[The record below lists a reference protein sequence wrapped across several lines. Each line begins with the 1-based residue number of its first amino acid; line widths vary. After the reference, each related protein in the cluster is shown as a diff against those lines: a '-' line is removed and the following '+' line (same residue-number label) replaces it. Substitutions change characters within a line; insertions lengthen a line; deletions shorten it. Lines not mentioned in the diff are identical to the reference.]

1 MPNDRKREVSEPAH
15 RRRILIAV
23 AIVAGANA
31 MVATWLGY
39 LSPDSWTYL
48 QLAQAIKSGGI
59 PVKGGHYFA
68 VFPLGYPLMLALFSL
83 GSTLT
88 AMIVLSKVANF
99 AFLVLIVVMLEQM
112 GAPLVLAG
120 LVGSSVVM
128 LLIASFTWSENLV
141 FAAFFVSMSS
151 IYWRHHD
158 GRNIQL
164 LILCISLMI
173 GSLARYFFGMFLV
186 PMALAY
192 VLAFRSQMRMDVLVS
207 MLIALLAFLSYL
219 AMNYSLLGFAT
230 GMPRIPAPEGS
241 LTLLSQFAI
250 ANILCFA
257 CAIAPILISIWLLQM
272 NPRLD
277 RAVQFA
283 MLCGLAYLGL
293 MAIVRFRFHIDNF
306 GWRILGPGWVMVAAG
321 LALACRAQ
329 TEPASIT
336 LGSMTPR
343 GLRLIIDALDRRAN
357 WIKAHVR
364 HSKTSII
371 FVFGL
376 FALVSVHS
384 RNIALATLR
393 GELFESPFASLSDY
407 RKNQVNYE
415 NLDGVVS
422 LTVPD
427 VRRTISRNE
436 ALYYGDVAVLFPS
449 GDDTDFR
456 IEKSEFTSRLEAFQA
471 EHPNCRIDFMKI
483 SSLDEL
489 NDIFRHESE
498 ARRMSFAL
506 KQAFVSIFAPNT
518 TVACSKILYG
528 NNRDSRTP

>member
-449 GDDTDFR
+449 GDDTDSR

>member
-1 MPNDRKREVSEPAH
+1 
-15 RRRILIAV
+15 
-23 AIVAGANA
+23 
-31 MVATWLGY
+31 
-39 LSPDSWTYL
+39 
-48 QLAQAIKSGGI
+48 
-59 PVKGGHYFA
+59 
-68 VFPLGYPLMLALFSL
+68 
-83 GSTLT
+83 
-88 AMIVLSKVANF
+88 
-99 AFLVLIVVMLEQM
+99 
-112 GAPLVLAG
+112 
-120 LVGSSVVM
+120 
-128 LLIASFTWSENLV
+128 
-141 FAAFFVSMSS
+141 
-151 IYWRHHD
+151 
-158 GRNIQL
+158 
-164 LILCISLMI
+164 
-173 GSLARYFFGMFLV
+173 MFLV

>member
-1 MPNDRKREVSEPAH
+1 MPNDQKRELSEPAH

-23 AIVAGANA
+23 ATVAGANA
-31 MVATWLGY
+31 IVAMWLGY

-48 QLAQAIKSGGI
+48 QLAQAIKSGGV

-68 VFPLGYPLMLALFSL
+68 VFPLGYPSMLALISL

-88 AMIVLSKVANF
+88 SMIVLSKVANF
-99 AFLVLIVVMLEQM
+99 AFLVLVVVMLEQM

-120 LVGSSVVM
+120 LVGSSLVV
-128 LLIASFTWSENLV
+128 LLIASFTWSENLM
-141 FAAFFVSMSS
+141 FAAFFVSLSS
-151 IYWRHHD
+151 IYWRHHG

-164 LILCISLMI
+164 FLLCIALII
-173 GSLARYFFGMFLV
+173 GSLARYSFGMFLV

-192 VLAFRSQMRMDVLVS
+192 MLAFKSQMRMDVLVS

-219 AMNYSLLGFAT
+219 AMNFYVLGFAT

-257 CAIAPILISIWLLQM
+257 CAVAPILISIWLLQM

-277 RAVQFA
+277 RGAQFV

-343 GLRLIIDALDRRAN
+343 GLRLIIDALDRRGN
-357 WIKAHVR
+357 RIKAHVR
-364 HSKTSII
+364 HSKTGII

-376 FALVSVHS
+376 FALVNVHS

-393 GELFESPFASLSDY
+393 GDLLESPFTSLSDY
-407 RKNQVNYE
+407 QKNQINYE
-415 NLDGVVS
+415 KFDGVVS

-436 ALYYGDVAVLFPS
+436 AMYYGDVAVIFLS
-449 GDDTDFR
+449 GDDIDAR
-456 IEKSEFTSRLEAFQA
+456 IEKSEFMSRLEAFQA

-489 NDIFRHESE
+489 NEMFRHESE
-498 ARRMSFAL
+498 GRRMSFAL

-528 NNRDSRTP
+528 NNRDFRTP

>member
-1 MPNDRKREVSEPAH
+1 MPNAQKREVSEPAH
-15 RRRILIAV
+15 RRRILLAV
-23 AIVAGANA
+23 VIVAGVNA
-31 MVATWLGY
+31 IVATWLGY

-48 QLAQAIKSGGI
+48 QLAQAIKGGGV
-59 PVKGGHYFA
+59 PLMGGHYFA
-68 VFPLGYPLMLALFSL
+68 VFPLGYPLMLALISL

-88 AMIVLSKVANF
+88 AMIVLSKVTNF
-99 AFLVLIVVMLEQM
+99 AFLVLIVVMLEHM
-112 GAPLVLAG
+112 GAPLLLAG
-120 LVGSSVVM
+120 LVGGSVVV

-141 FAAFFVSMSS
+141 FVAFFVSMSA
-151 IYWRHHD
+151 IYWRHHG
-158 GRNIQL
+158 GRSIQL
-164 LILCISLMI
+164 LSLCIALII
-173 GSLARYFFGMFLV
+173 GSLARYFFGLFLV

-192 VLAFRSQMRMDVLVS
+192 VLAFRSQLRIDVLVS

-219 AMNYSLLGFAT
+219 AMNYHVLGFAT
-230 GMPRIPAPEGS
+230 GMPRIPAPENS

-257 CAIAPILISIWLLQM
+257 CAVVPILFSIWLLQM
-272 NPRLD
+272 DPRLD
-277 RAVQFA
+277 RGAQFV

-293 MAIVRFRFHIDNF
+293 MAIVRFRFHIENF
-306 GWRILGPGWVMVAAG
+306 GSRILGPGWVMVAAG

-329 TEPASIT
+329 TEPASVT

-357 WIKAHVR
+357 RIKAHVR
-364 HSKTSII
+364 HARMGII
-371 FVFGL
+371 FAFGL

-384 RNIALATLR
+384 RNIALAALR
-393 GELFESPFASLSDY
+393 GELFESPSVSLSDY

-415 NLDGVVS
+415 NIDGVVS

-427 VRRTISRNE
+427 VRRTISRND
-436 ALYYGDVAVLFPS
+436 ALYYGDVAVFLPS
-449 GDDTDFR
+449 GDAPDSR
-456 IEKSEFTSRLEAFQA
+456 IEKSEFMSRLEAFQA

-489 NDIFRHESE
+489 NEIFRHESE

-528 NNRDSRTP
+528 NNRDFRTP

>member
-31 MVATWLGY
+31 IVATWLGY

-48 QLAQAIKSGGI
+48 QLAQAIKSGGV

-68 VFPLGYPLMLALFSL
+68 VFPLGYPLLLALISF

-88 AMIVLSKVANF
+88 VMIVLSKLANF

-112 GAPLVLAG
+112 GAPLLLAG
-120 LVGSSVVM
+120 LVGSSVVV
-128 LLIASFTWSENLV
+128 LQIASFTWSENLV
-141 FAAFFVSMSS
+141 FFAVFVSLST
-151 IYWRHHD
+151 IYWRHH
-158 GRNIQL
+158 GGKSIQL
-164 LILCISLMI
+164 LILCIALMI

-186 PMALAY
+186 PMAFAY
-192 VLAFRSQMRMDVLVS
+192 VLAFRSQMRMDVLCS

-219 AMNYSLLGFAT
+219 AMNYYVLGFAT
-230 GMPRIPAPEGS
+230 GMPRIPAPEDS
-241 LTLLSQFAI
+241 LTLLFQFAV

-257 CAIAPILISIWLLQM
+257 CAVVPILLAIWLLQID
-272 NPRLD
+272 PRLD
-277 RAVQFA
+277 RGAQFVT
-283 MLCGLAYLGL
+283 LCGLAYLGL
-293 MAIVRFRFHIDNF
+293 MAVVRFRFHIENF
-306 GWRILGPGWVMVAAG
+306 GWRIIGPGWVMVAAG

-336 LGSMTPR
+336 LGPMAPR

-357 WIKAHVR
+357 WIKAHAR
-364 HSKTSII
+364 HSKTGII

-384 RNIALATLR
+384 RNIVLATLR
-393 GELFESPFASLSDY
+393 GDLFESPFSSLADY

-427 VRRTISRNE
+427 VRRTISRND
-436 ALYYGDVAVLFPS
+436 ALYYGDIAVLFPS
-449 GDDTDFR
+449 GDVTDSR
-456 IEKSEFTSRLEAFQA
+456 IEESEFMSRLKTFQA

-483 SSLDEL
+483 SSIDDL
-489 NDIFRHESE
+489 NEIFRHESE

-506 KQAFVSIFAPNT
+506 KQVFVSIFAPNT

-528 NNRDSRTP
+528 NNRDFRTP